1 MSTSPIRPV
10 QRETAGAVPLAPT
23 APVAWT
29 GRRIATMEKLDVEA
43 LRRFCDGSA

>member
-23 APVAWT
+23 APVALT
-29 GRRIATMEKLDVEA
+29 GRRIATWEKLDVEA